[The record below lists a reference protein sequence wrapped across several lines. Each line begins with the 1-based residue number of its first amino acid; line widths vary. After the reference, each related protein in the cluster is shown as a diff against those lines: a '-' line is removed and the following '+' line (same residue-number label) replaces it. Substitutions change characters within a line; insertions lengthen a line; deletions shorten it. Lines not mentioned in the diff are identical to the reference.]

1 MSDSWAVVAAA
12 LGSAFLTTLGA
23 FGLDWIRS
31 RRARKLAKRKELK
44 DACVLILA
52 GANKVTLKSAAM
64 RANMF
69 ARSGLV
75 ESLDILLHHRRPPDV
90 LEIND
95 YVFSDLGP
103 VLDAQATIWL
113 MGDEALIKSAGDV
126 VLAISEVV
134 EKSCSIPKDRNFDP
148 NSSVAEKVISRLKS
162 LIPLTPD
169 EESENARLHSVKI
182 LGRQCAIFGQLL
194 RERIGT
200 PDVEAILSSFPG
212 LSGLDQVEHA
222 DDLGEANGG

>member
-1 MSDSWAVVAAA
+1 MSDTWAVVAAA

-31 RRARKLAKRKELK
+31 RRSRKLAKRKELK

-64 RANMF
+64 RTNMF

-75 ESLDILLHHRRPPDV
+75 ESLDIVLHHRKPPDV

-113 MGDEALIKSAGDV
+113 TGDEALIRGAGDV

-134 EKSCSIPKDRNFDP
+134 EKSSSIPKDRKFDP
-148 NSSVAEKVISRLKS
+148 KFSVVGKVVWRLKS
-162 LIPLTPD
+162 LVPLAPD
-169 EESENARLHSVKI
+169 EQSEKSRLHSVKS
-182 LGRQCAIFGQLL
+182 LSRQCAIFGQLL

-200 PDVEAILSSFPG
+200 PDVEAILRSFPG
-212 LSGLDQVEHA
+212 LSGFEQAEPA
-222 DDLGEANGG
+222 DEVDEASGS

>member
-1 MSDSWAVVAAA
+1 MSDTWAVVAAA

-31 RRARKLAKRKELK
+31 RRARKLVKRKELK

-75 ESLDILLHHRRPPDV
+75 ESLDIVLHHRKPPDV

-95 YVFSDLGP
+95 YVISDLGP

-113 MGDEALIKSAGDV
+113 TGDEALIKGAGDV

-134 EKSCSIPKDRNFDP
+134 EKSSSFPKDRKFDP
-148 NSSVAEKVISRLKS
+148 NSSVAEKIAWKLKS
-162 LIPLTPD
+162 LGPLSPD
-169 EESENARLHSVKI
+169 EESENARLHSVKR
-182 LGRQCAIFGQLL
+182 LGRQGATFGQLL

-200 PDVEAILSSFPG
+200 PDVNAILRSFPG
-212 LSGLDQVEHA
+212 LSGSDEFEPA
-222 DDLGEANGG
+222 DDSREASGG